1 MFFLTFSWSGRT
13 NQKGENDQTV
23 LPAPTSAEH
32 KKLQNLI
39 LPNTTK
45 RTKSNLN
52 KEQNDKNKTFQFRL
66 GYLLLG
72 FQLKTL
78 EDFFM
83 ELFNYLYFTC
93 QKKKLNKMKVTNTN
107 DSCYLL

>member
-1 MFFLTFSWSGRT
+1 MIKKKEKQTAPPTPVSVA
-13 NQKGENDQTV
+13 GE
-23 LPAPTSAEH
+23 
-32 KKLQNLI
+32 
-39 LPNTTK
+39 
-45 RTKSNLN
+45 TKSHTSKHDQMNNDDDEEEKTN
-52 KEQNDKNKTFQFRL
+52 KEKNNNKTFQFSL

-93 QKKKLNKMKVTNTN
+93 QKKKKIKVTNIG
-107 DSCYLL
+107 CPCFY